1 MITSMSRVYHDGH
14 RSLQDRF
21 DTRKLA
27 DRIEERLVREV
38 IDGSDK
44 AFIEKMSMF
53 FLATSDEQGRPQ
65 CSYKG
70 GAPGFVRVVDERTIA
85 FPSYDG
91 NGMYLSTGNVLRN
104 PNVGLLFI
112 DFEEQK
118 RLRLNGVASI
128 GERDDLLSSYPEA
141 QFIVRVR
148 VAEVFPNCP
157 RYIHRMQFVERSRF
171 VPEQGCETPVPNWKR
186 SAWACDVLAA
196 NDPARKTEPKG

>member
-1 MITSMSRVYHDGH
+1 MSRVYHEGH

-27 DRIEERLVREV
+27 DRIEERLVRDV
-38 IDGSDK
+38 IDDGDK
-44 AFIEKMSMF
+44 SFIERMPMF
-53 FLATSDEQGRPQ
+53 FLATSDEHGRPQ

-91 NGMYLSTGNVLRN
+91 NGMYLSTGNVLCN

-112 DFEEQK
+112 DFEQQK

-128 GERDDLLSSYPEA
+128 EVQDPLLATYTEA
-141 QFIVRVR
+141 QFVVRVR
-148 VAEVFPNCP
+148 ATEVFPNCP
-157 RYIHRMQFVERSRF
+157 RYIHRMQLAEQSRF
-171 VPEQGCETPVPNWKR
+171 VPKSGCDTPVPDWKCR
-186 SAWACDVLAA
+186 AWARDVLAVG
-196 NDPARKTEPKG
+196 DPARRAEPKD